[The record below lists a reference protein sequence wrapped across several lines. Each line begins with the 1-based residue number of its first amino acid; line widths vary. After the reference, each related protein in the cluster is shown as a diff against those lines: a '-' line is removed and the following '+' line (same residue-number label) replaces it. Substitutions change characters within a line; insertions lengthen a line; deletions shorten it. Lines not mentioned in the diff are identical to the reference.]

1 VLSLRKKGEEM
12 ASLSKRA
19 TVYFDPDIHKML
31 KIKAAE
37 NSTTISE
44 LIDRVVKNELKKTQ
58 NIFQGEN
65 DKVKQPV
72 IQSERLVDKLKK
84 DGKI

>member
-1 VLSLRKKGEEM
+1 M
-12 ASLSKRA
+12 AILSKRA
-19 TVYFDPDIHKML
+19 TIYFDPDIHKML

-44 LIDRVVKNELKKTQ
+44 LIDRVVNIEIQKAQ
-58 NIFQGEN
+58 NIFQSEN
-65 DKVKQPV
+65 DKVKQ
-72 IQSERLVDKLKK
+72 SSSKGERLVDKLKK

>member
-1 VLSLRKKGEEM
+1 M

-44 LIDRVVKNELKKTQ
+44 LVDRVVKSELKKPQ
-58 NIFQGEN
+58 NIFIDEDDN
-65 DKVKQPV
+65 VKQPAV
-72 IQSERLVDKLKK
+72 RSERLVDKLKK

>member
-1 VLSLRKKGEEM
+1 M

-19 TVYFDPDIHKML
+19 TVYFEPDIHKML

-37 NSTTISE
+37 SSTTISE
-44 LIDRVVKNELKKTQ
+44 LIDRVVKNELKKPQ
-58 NIFQGEN
+58 NIFSDESNNITQST
-65 DKVKQPV
+65 VL
-72 IQSERLVDKLKK
+72 SERLVDKLKK

>member
-1 VLSLRKKGEEM
+1 MS
-12 ASLSKRA
+12 SLSKRA
-19 TVYFDPDIHKML
+19 TVYFDPDIHKIL

-44 LIDRVVKNELKKTQ
+44 LIDRMVRYELQNNK
-58 NIFQGEN
+58 NIFHDEKTD
-65 DKVKQPV
+65 DKQ
-72 IQSERLVDKLKK
+72 QSVYSGRLVEKLKK

>member
-1 VLSLRKKGEEM
+1 MS
-12 ASLSKRA
+12 SLSKRA
-19 TVYFDPDIHKML
+19 TVYFDPDIHKIM

-44 LIDRVVKNELKKTQ
+44 LIDRMVRYELQNNK
-58 NIFQGEN
+58 NIFLDEKTD
-65 DKVKQPV
+65 DKQ
-72 IQSERLVDKLKK
+72 QSVYSGRLVEKLKK

>member
-1 VLSLRKKGEEM
+1 MLHLEKRSKM
-12 ASLSKRA
+12 AVLSKRA
-19 TVYFDPDIHKML
+19 TIYFDPDIHKIL

-44 LIDRVVKNELKKTQ
+44 LIDRAVKYGLKK
-58 NIFQGEN
+58 NKGIFAGES
-65 DKVKQPV
+65 DEVKQSAV
-72 IQSERLVDKLKK
+72 YSERLVDKLRK